1 MPRKILINYSFLMRI
16 MRIIG
21 MVNVSHISEISFFSY
36 KSGLVHPPP
45 EY

>member
-1 MPRKILINYSFLMRI
+1 
-16 MRIIG
+16 